1 MKIIII
7 PLSFPSK
14 HIFYF
19 LQVLMNTLLYWSQIY
34 LLVVEINNTS
44 IYRAIINRE
53 IFVILYGFCYNL
65 CIFINFLNTCATI
78 QNDK

>member
-1 MKIIII
+1 MLYSIAMKIIII

-44 IYRAIINRE
+44 IYRAIN
-53 IFVILYGFCYNL
+53 YNEWSKL
-65 CIFINFLNTCATI
+65 
-78 QNDK
+78 D